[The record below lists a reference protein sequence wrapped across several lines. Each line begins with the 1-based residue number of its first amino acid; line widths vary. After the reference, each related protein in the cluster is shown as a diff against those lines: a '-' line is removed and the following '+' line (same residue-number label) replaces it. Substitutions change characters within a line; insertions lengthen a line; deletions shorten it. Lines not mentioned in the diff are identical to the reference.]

1 MPSVAR
7 DAQRGGPKRGMSMAA
22 YKASAGQIK
31 AIWALGRKLGM
42 DVDDLHA
49 IAYRIS
55 GLESISALTGRQAGR
70 MIDEL
75 KTRAGE
81 KPGVTGGGAGRATDA
96 QQRMIAVL
104 IRDLK
109 WIDQPGRLRGF
120 LRKYAGVDDA
130 RFLTAQQASRV
141 IDGLKAMR
149 DGGRGE
155 RKAEVSGG

>member
-1 MPSVAR
+1 
-7 DAQRGGPKRGMSMAA
+7 MAM

-42 DVDDLHA
+42 DADDLHA

-55 GLESISALTGRQAGR
+55 GLESIRALTGREAGR

-75 KTRAGE
+75 KMRAGE
-81 KPGVTGGGAGRATDA
+81 KTNAPIGGEGRATGA

-109 WIDQPGRLRGF
+109 WLDQPGRLRGF
-120 LRKYAGVDDA
+120 LRKYVGVDDV

>member
-1 MPSVAR
+1 
-7 DAQRGGPKRGMSMAA
+7 MAA

-31 AIWALGRKLGM
+31 KIWAMGKRLGM
-42 DVDDLHA
+42 DKEDLHA
-49 IAYRIS
+49 IAYRVSGNEHIS
-55 GLESISALTGRQAGR
+55 TLTGREAGR

-75 KTRAGE
+75 KMRAGE
-81 KPGVTGGGAGRATDA
+81 KTNAPIGGEGRATGA

-120 LRKYAGVDDA
+120 LRKYAGADDV

>member
-1 MPSVAR
+1 
-7 DAQRGGPKRGMSMAA
+7 MAA
-22 YKASAGQIK
+22 YKASAGQVK

-75 KTRAGE
+75 KMRAGE
-81 KPGVTGGGAGRATDA
+81 KPGVSRSGAGRATDA

-104 IRDLK
+104 IRDL
-109 WIDQPGRLRGF
+109 
-120 LRKYAGVDDA
+120 
-130 RFLTAQQASRV
+130 
-141 IDGLKAMR
+141 
-149 DGGRGE
+149 
-155 RKAEVSGG
+155 